1 MKEIDR
7 ILSEIRNHKAEI
19 VKEYHVKEIG
29 IFGSFV
35 RGEEQMDSDVDVLVD
50 FDKPIDLFRFLD
62 LEERLSELFGKKVDL
77 VSKKALKPYI
87 GQEILK
93 EVQYL

>member
-19 VKEYHVKEIG
+19 AKEYHVKEIG
-29 IFGSFV
+29 VFGSFV
-35 RGEEQMDSDVDVLVD
+35 RGEEQIDSDVDILVD

>member
-7 ILSEIRNHKAEI
+7 ILNEIRNHKTEI
-19 VKEYHVKEIG
+19 TKEFHVKEIG
-29 IFGSFV
+29 VFGSFI
-35 RGEEQMDSDVDVLVD
+35 RGEERMDSDVDILVD

-62 LEERLSELFGKKVDL
+62 LEERLSELSGKKVDL
-77 VSKKALKPYI
+77 VSKNALKPYI
-87 GQEILK
+87 GQAILK